1 MGRRVLFTLV
11 SAALLVGLAVQP
23 GAAVNVPQAVVVS
36 SNPADWTPHV
46 LDGKVAAIVQVGN
59 RMVAGG
65 QFTQVASA
73 AAPATAIARSNIFA
87 FDASTGAIDTA
98 FAPVLDGEVE
108 SLAVAP
114 DGLHVFAGGK
124 FTRING
130 VAQKSLVK
138 LRLTDGARITAF
150 KGKTNARV
158 KDMAVSGGR
167 LYIGG
172 TFATVNGVAR
182 SALAAVDPVTGALS
196 NDVNLA
202 FTGPRTGTV
211 NVDKF
216 DITPDGS
223 RLIAIGNWTY
233 VAGLQRDQIVMVDL
247 TTSPVGVADWAT
259 TRYQQQCARVF
270 ATYMRDIDIS
280 ADGSYFVVGTT
291 GAYRAGSMCDTAG
304 RWETGRTGSGQQPT
318 WVNYTGGDTL
328 YSVAITGTA
337 VYVGGHQRWMN
348 NSFAGDRAGPGAVAR
363 EGIAAL
369 DPVNGLPLSWDPGRD
384 RGVGVFSL
392 VSTPQGLW
400 IGSDTDR
407 IGRFEYHGRIAFMPV
422 AGGTPVPEYR
432 VGTLPGDLYRLPAPP
447 QLQRDHRRRP
457 GNGRH
462 RGGLVDRPRGV
473 HGQRSPVHR
482 QRRRHPDRP
491 RLRRHHRRVLQP
503 DRPERPDQHPVPD
516 QPHHRHVLLERSHL
530 LHREWR
536 RQPPVL
542 PLLHPGERG
551 GRRRHVRGQ
560 RRHRRPQLVHR
571 QRPDHGLR
579 SPLLRHH
586 HRHPVRGRLHRRPP
600 HRLHHRPQRSGR
612 RRPDLA
618 VPRPVRPRQLA
629 PPTPAHTGAPRPG
642 AGRSHPGPAGI
653 LRPVGPCSSKDR
665 AAVS

>member
-73 AAPATAIARSNIFA
+73 AAPTTAIARSNIFA

-422 AGGTPVPEYR
+422 ADGTPVPESR
-432 VGTLPGDLYRLPAPP
+432 VGTLPGDLYRLGLDGALTRRSFDGTTAGAPATVATGVDWSTARGAFMVSGR
-447 QLQRDHRRRP
+447 LYTGNADGTLTVRDFDGTTAGFSSPIALNGLTSTQFPISRIT
-457 GNGRH
+457 GMFFSNGRIYYTVSGGDT
-462 RGGLVDRPRGV
+462 RLYYRYLTPESGVVGADTFVASGATDGRNWSTVNGLTMASGRLYYATTTGTLSAVDFTGGLP
-473 HGQRSPVHR
+473 
-482 QRRRHPDRP
+482 
-491 RLRRHHRRVLQP
+491 
-503 DRPERPDQHPVPD
+503 
-516 QPHHRHVLLERSHL
+516 
-530 LHREWR
+530 
-536 RQPPVL
+536 
-542 PLLHPGERG
+542 
-551 GRRRHVRGQ
+551 
-560 RRHRRPQLVHR
+560 
-571 QRPDHGLR
+571 
-579 SPLLRHH
+579 
-586 HRHPVRGRLHRRPP
+586 
-600 HRLHHRPQRSGR
+600 
-612 RRPDLA
+612 
-618 VPRPVRPRQLA
+618 
-629 PPTPAHTGAPRPG
+629 TGATTVL
-642 AGRSHPGPAGI
+642 SGPDVDGQTWQSRGLFVLAN
-653 LRPVGPCSSKDR
+653 
-665 AAVS
+665 

>member
-1 MGRRVLFTLV
+1 
-11 SAALLVGLAVQP
+11 
-23 GAAVNVPQAVVVS
+23 
-36 SNPADWTPHV
+36 
-46 LDGKVAAIVQVGN
+46 
-59 RMVAGG
+59 
-65 QFTQVASA
+65 
-73 AAPATAIARSNIFA
+73 
-87 FDASTGAIDTA
+87 
-98 FAPVLDGEVE
+98 
-108 SLAVAP
+108 
-114 DGLHVFAGGK
+114 
-124 FTRING
+124 
-130 VAQKSLVK
+130 
-138 LRLTDGARITAF
+138 
-150 KGKTNARV
+150 
-158 KDMAVSGGR
+158 MAVSGGR

-182 SALAAVDPVTGALS
+182 SALAAVDPVTGVLS

-348 NSFAGDRAGPGAVAR
+348 NSFAGDRAAPGAVAR

-422 AGGTPVPEYR
+422 AGGSPVPEYR
-432 VGTLPGDLYRLPAPP
+432 VGALPGDLYQLGLDGALTRRSFDGATAGAPAAVATGVDWSTARGAFMVSGRLYTGNADGS
-447 QLQRDHRRRP
+447 LTVRDFDGATAGFSSPIALNGLTSTQFPISRIT
-457 GNGRH
+457 GMFFSNGRIYYTVS
-462 RGGLVDRPRGV
+462 GGDTRLYYRYFTPESGV
-473 HGQRSPVHR
+473 VGADTFVASGAT
-482 QRRRHPDRP
+482 D
-491 RLRRHHRRVLQP
+491 
-503 DRPERPDQHPVPD
+503 
-516 QPHHRHVLLERSHL
+516 
-530 LHREWR
+530 
-536 RQPPVL
+536 
-542 PLLHPGERG
+542 
-551 GRRRHVRGQ
+551 GRNWSTVN
-560 RRHRRPQLVHR
+560 
-571 QRPDHGLR
+571 GLTMA
-579 SPLLRHH
+579 S
-586 HRHPVRGRLHRRPP
+586 GRLYYATTTGTLSAVDFTDGLPTGSATV
-600 HRLHHRPQRSGR
+600 LSGPGVDGQTWQSR
-612 RRPDLA
+612 GLFVLA
-618 VPRPVRPRQLA
+618 N
-629 PPTPAHTGAPRPG
+629 
-642 AGRSHPGPAGI
+642 
-653 LRPVGPCSSKDR
+653 
-665 AAVS
+665 

>member
-73 AAPATAIARSNIFA
+73 AAPTTAIARSNIFA

-432 VGTLPGDLYRLPAPP
+432 VGTLPGDLYRLGLDGALTRRSFDGTTAGAPATVATGVDWSTARGAFMVSGR
-447 QLQRDHRRRP
+447 LYTGNADGTLTVRDFDGTTAGFSSPIALNGLTSTQFPISRIT
-457 GNGRH
+457 GMFFSNGRIYYTVSGGDT
-462 RGGLVDRPRGV
+462 RLYYRYFTPESGVVGADTFVASGATDGRNWSTVNGLTMASGRLYYATTTGTLSAVDFTGGLPTGSTTVLSGPDVDGQTWQSRG
-473 HGQRSPVHR
+473 
-482 QRRRHPDRP
+482 
-491 RLRRHHRRVLQP
+491 LFVL
-503 DRPERPDQHPVPD
+503 
-516 QPHHRHVLLERSHL
+516 
-530 LHREWR
+530 
-536 RQPPVL
+536 
-542 PLLHPGERG
+542 
-551 GRRRHVRGQ
+551 
-560 RRHRRPQLVHR
+560 
-571 QRPDHGLR
+571 
-579 SPLLRHH
+579 
-586 HRHPVRGRLHRRPP
+586 
-600 HRLHHRPQRSGR
+600 
-612 RRPDLA
+612 A
-618 VPRPVRPRQLA
+618 N
-629 PPTPAHTGAPRPG
+629 
-642 AGRSHPGPAGI
+642 
-653 LRPVGPCSSKDR
+653 
-665 AAVS
+665 

>member
-73 AAPATAIARSNIFA
+73 AAPTTAIAQSNIFA

-280 ADGSYFVVGTT
+280 VDGSYFVVGTT

-432 VGTLPGDLYRLPAPP
+432 VGTLPGDLYRLGLDGALTRRSFDGTTAGAPATVATGVDWSTARGAFMVSGR
-447 QLQRDHRRRP
+447 LYTGNADGTLTVRDFDGTTAGFSSPIALNGLTSTQFPISRIT
-457 GNGRH
+457 GMFFSNGRIYYTVSGGDT
-462 RGGLVDRPRGV
+462 RLYYRYFTPESGVVGADTFVASGATDGRNWSTVNGLTMASGRLYYATTTGTLSAVDFTGGLPTGSTTVLSGPDVDGQTWQSRG
-473 HGQRSPVHR
+473 
-482 QRRRHPDRP
+482 
-491 RLRRHHRRVLQP
+491 LFVL
-503 DRPERPDQHPVPD
+503 
-516 QPHHRHVLLERSHL
+516 
-530 LHREWR
+530 
-536 RQPPVL
+536 
-542 PLLHPGERG
+542 
-551 GRRRHVRGQ
+551 
-560 RRHRRPQLVHR
+560 
-571 QRPDHGLR
+571 
-579 SPLLRHH
+579 
-586 HRHPVRGRLHRRPP
+586 
-600 HRLHHRPQRSGR
+600 
-612 RRPDLA
+612 A
-618 VPRPVRPRQLA
+618 N
-629 PPTPAHTGAPRPG
+629 
-642 AGRSHPGPAGI
+642 
-653 LRPVGPCSSKDR
+653 
-665 AAVS
+665 

>member
-1 MGRRVLFTLV
+1 MGRRVLLTLT
-11 SAALLVGLAVQP
+11 SAALLVGLAAQP

-73 AAPATAIARSNIFA
+73 AAPTTAIARSNIFA

-114 DGLHVFAGGK
+114 DGLHVFAGGR
-124 FTRING
+124 FTFING

-138 LRLTDGARITAF
+138 LRLADGARITAF

-211 NVDKF
+211 NIDKF

-291 GAYRAGSMCDTAG
+291 GAYRAGSLCDTAG

-422 AGGTPVPEYR
+422 AGGSPVPEYR
-432 VGTLPGDLYRLPAPP
+432 VGTLPGDLYRLGLDGALTRRSFDGTTAGAPATVATGVDWSTARGAFMVSGR
-447 QLQRDHRRRP
+447 LYTGNADGTLTVRDFDGATAGFSSLIALNGLTSTQFPISRIT
-457 GNGRH
+457 GMFFSNGRIYYTVS
-462 RGGLVDRPRGV
+462 GGDTRLYYRYFTPESGV
-473 HGQRSPVHR
+473 VGADTFVASGAT
-482 QRRRHPDRP
+482 D
-491 RLRRHHRRVLQP
+491 
-503 DRPERPDQHPVPD
+503 
-516 QPHHRHVLLERSHL
+516 
-530 LHREWR
+530 
-536 RQPPVL
+536 
-542 PLLHPGERG
+542 
-551 GRRRHVRGQ
+551 GRNWSTVN
-560 RRHRRPQLVHR
+560 
-571 QRPDHGLR
+571 GLAMA
-579 SPLLRHH
+579 S
-586 HRHPVRGRLHRRPP
+586 GRLYYATTAGTLSAVDFTDGLPTGSATV
-600 HRLHHRPQRSGR
+600 LSG
-612 RRPDLA
+612 PDVDGQTWQSRGLFVLA
-618 VPRPVRPRQLA
+618 N
-629 PPTPAHTGAPRPG
+629 
-642 AGRSHPGPAGI
+642 
-653 LRPVGPCSSKDR
+653 
-665 AAVS
+665 